1 MRLVIATLLAA
12 TLAACTTAGSDHPC
26 SGTSQVETR
35 LYLGLSQPG
44 GPNVT
49 ASAFARFL
57 KEEVTPRL
65 PEGYTL
71 LEGQGLWREER
82 SGKTISEPSRVL
94 VHLHDAS
101 PAKSSNLDA
110 IAAAYKQTF
119 HQEAVLRTD
128 TTTCVAFR

>member
-1 MRLVIATLLAA
+1 MRLIMATLLAA
-12 TLAACTTAGSDHPC
+12 TLSACTTAGSDHPC
-26 SGTSQVETR
+26 TGTTQVETR

-44 GPNVT
+44 GPNVS

-57 KEEVTPRL
+57 KSEVTPRL

-71 LEGQGLWREER
+71 LEGQGFWREDR

-94 VHLHDAS
+94 IHLHDAS
-101 PAKSSNLDA
+101 TEKNRTLDT
-110 IAAAYKQTF
+110 IAAAYKQAF

-128 TTTCVAFR
+128 TKTCVAFR

>member
-1 MRLVIATLLAA
+1 MRSFILMMLTATLCACASIGTDRACNGA
-12 TLAACTTAGSDHPC
+12 T
-26 SGTSQVETR
+26 QVETR

-44 GPNVT
+44 GPNVS

-57 KEEVTPRL
+57 KSEVTPRL

-71 LEGQGLWREER
+71 LEGQGVWREDR

-94 VHLHDAS
+94 IHLHNAS
-101 PAKSSNLDA
+101 TEKNSTLDA

-128 TTTCVAFR
+128 TKTCVAFR

>member
-1 MRLVIATLLAA
+1 MRLVITILLAA
-12 TLAACTTAGSDHPC
+12 TLAACTTTSSDYAC
-26 SGTSQVETR
+26 TGTAQVETR
-35 LYLGLSQPG
+35 LYLGLSQPN
-44 GPNVT
+44 GPNVS

-57 KEEVTPRL
+57 KAEVTSRL

-71 LEGQGLWREER
+71 LEGQGFWREDS

-101 PAKSSNLDA
+101 PEKNNTLDA
-110 IAAAYKQTF
+110 IAAAYKKAF

-128 TTTCVAFR
+128 TRTCATFR